1 MEYQEKEMEKNASQ
15 EGTGAALFRKCANY
29 RVARDIMASG
39 YYPYFKPISS
49 GLDTEVVING
59 RRLIMIGS
67 NNYLGLTSDPRV
79 KEAAAKAAQK
89 YGSGCTG
96 SRFLNGTL
104 DLHEELEAQL
114 ARFMKREA
122 ALVFSTGMQT
132 NLGTISAL
140 AGKDDVILI
149 DRQDHASIVDGC
161 RLSFAQVLKF
171 RHNDLVELESM
182 LKSCKEEGKLV
193 IVDGVYS
200 MEGDLAD
207 LPGIVPL
214 VKKYGAALMVDE
226 AHGLGVLGEHGRGA
240 VEHFAVEEHTDI
252 VMGTF
257 SKSFASIGGFIA
269 AKEEIIHFVKHHAR
283 ALIFSAAPPPA
294 AVAAVIECI
303 RIIES
308 EPERR
313 IRLRQIS
320 ERMRAEYRRM
330 GFDTGQSQSPIIP
343 LLIGDDLLT
352 FKMWKELFENGVFV
366 NPAVSPAVPPGR
378 ALLRTSYMATHSDEQ
393 LDRVLEIVE
402 KAGKKLGL
410 LR

>member
-1 MEYQEKEMEKNASQ
+1 MEKNASQ